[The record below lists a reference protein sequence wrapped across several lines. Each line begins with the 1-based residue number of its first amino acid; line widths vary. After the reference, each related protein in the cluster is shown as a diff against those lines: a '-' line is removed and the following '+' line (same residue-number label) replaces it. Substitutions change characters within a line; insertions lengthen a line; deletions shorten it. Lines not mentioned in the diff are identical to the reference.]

1 MNAEKCDSTDSHN
14 QNADRLMVHNPIYDP
29 SAGPEYECVDT
40 LPQLNSRSSSAA
52 DDTPMS
58 LTSQASHCTALN
70 GNKKYWTSDNYT
82 LMSST
87 TKMSLVGDDSGSP
100 VCKPGMVNN
109 KDSNVTKV

>member
-1 MNAEKCDSTDSHN
+1 
-14 QNADRLMVHNPIYDP
+14 MVHNPIYDP

-70 GNKKYWTSDNYT
+70 GNKIYWTSDSYT
-82 LMSST
+82 MMHMSTST
-87 TKMSLVGDDSGSP
+87 GPSTKMSLVGDDGGS
-100 VCKPGMVNN
+100 VCKTGMVKKT
-109 KDSNVTKV
+109 KD